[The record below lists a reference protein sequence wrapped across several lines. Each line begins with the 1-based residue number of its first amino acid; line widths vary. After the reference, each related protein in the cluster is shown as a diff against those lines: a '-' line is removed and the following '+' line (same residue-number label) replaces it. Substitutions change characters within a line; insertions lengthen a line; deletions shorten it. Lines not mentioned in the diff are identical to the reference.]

1 VLASKI
7 VAAGVALGLLTCA
20 FVSGLMP
27 QPWRVA
33 GFLLT
38 ALLAAVLAYT
48 AAARGD
54 SGLRRLPSPGE
65 SNGLAEAPNSLS
77 DVLAALPVGVIII
90 GEDARIRAFNQAA
103 SDIFG
108 VAAPA
113 EGRALIEIV
122 RSFELDRRLTAALR
136 EGVEESAELTYTAAQ
151 ERHLQL
157 TTRVLRGPG
166 GGREALAVITDLT
179 RIRELE
185 SLRRDF
191 VSNVSHDLRTPLTAV
206 KLMVETLQ
214 SGVDAT
220 ASEEFLTSISLETE
234 RMITL
239 VEDLLD
245 LARLETGKFE
255 LRLDTV
261 DVADLCRQ
269 AVARNSQRAVSLG
282 IRLDRT
288 NAGAPILVS
297 ADRDKLYQVLVNLLD
312 NALRHTPRGGSVS
325 VAATRDE
332 NGAAQIVVR
341 DTGSGIPSTAL
352 PHIFERFYVVDPA
365 RARSR
370 SGTGLGLAIVKHI
383 IEAHGGSI
391 SVESELGAGTTFRC
405 TLRA

>member
-1 VLASKI
+1 MLASKI
-7 VAAGVALGLLTCA
+7 LVAGVVLGLLTCA
-20 FVSGLMP
+20 FVAGLMP
-27 QPWRVA
+27 EPWRVA
-33 GFLLT
+33 GFFLT

-48 AAARGD
+48 ATARSD
-54 SGLRRLPSPGE
+54 SGLRRLPSTVE
-65 SNGLAEAPNSLS
+65 SGRLDETPSSLS

-103 SDIFG
+103 VEIFG
-108 VAAPA
+108 VGAPA
-113 EGRALIEIV
+113 EGRALIEMV

-157 TTRVLRGPG
+157 TTRVLRGPSG
-166 GGREALAVITDLT
+166 AREALAVVTDLT

-214 SGVDAT
+214 SGVDA
-220 ASEEFLTSISLETE
+220 AAAEEFLTSIGLETE

-245 LARLETGKFE
+245 LARLETGKLE

-261 DVADLCRQ
+261 DIVDLCRQ
-269 AVARNSQRAVSLG
+269 AVVRNAARAASLG
-282 IRLDRT
+282 IKLDCT
-288 NAGAPILVS
+288 SAGEPILLS
-297 ADRDKLYQVLVNLLD
+297 ADRDKLYQVLANLLD

-325 VAATRDE
+325 VVATRDE
-332 NGAAQIVVR
+332 SGAPQIVVR

-365 RARSR
+365 RARAR

-383 IEAHGGSI
+383 VEAHGGSI
-391 SVESELGAGTTFRC
+391 SVESELGTGTAFHC
-405 TLRA
+405 TLRS